1 MLHRWSCVC
10 HIASHQEVHDMFM
23 SYLEWC
29 RLIRGF
35 RQNGRM
41 SLREVLS
48 TKGNLILPAKL
59 IIMAGEGIN
68 EDYPVEIH
76 EYLSTFENSIGAVD
90 EMLKTM
96 MSVSR
101 NELLQKLDPLEQAKV
116 DLVSAY
122 TLNSMFW
129 VYLAT
134 QGVNPKEHPVKQEL
148 ERIRVYM
155 NRVKEITDKKKA
167 GKLDRGAASRFVKN
181 ALWEPK
187 PKNASKVANKG
198 KSKN

>member
-1 MLHRWSCVC
+1 MA
-10 HIASHQEVHDMFM
+10 ASTEV
-23 SYLEWC
+23 
-29 RLIRGF
+29 
-35 RQNGRM
+35 
-41 SLREVLS
+41 
-48 TKGNLILPAKL
+48 
-59 IIMAGEGIN
+59 N
-68 EDYPVEIH
+68 EDYPTEIH
-76 EYLSTFENSIGAVD
+76 DYLSAFETSIGAVE

-148 ERIRVYM
+148 ERIREHM

-167 GKLDRGAASRFVKN
+167 GKLDKGAAARFVKN

-187 PKNASKVANKG
+187 PKIASKVAKKG
-198 KSKN
+198 QK

>member
-1 MLHRWSCVC
+1 MPRPRFSWL
-10 HIASHQEVHDMFM
+10 
-23 SYLEWC
+23 
-29 RLIRGF
+29 
-35 RQNGRM
+35 
-41 SLREVLS
+41 
-48 TKGNLILPAKL
+48 
-59 IIMAGEGIN
+59 IMASEEIN

-167 GKLDRGAASRFVKN
+167 GKLDKGAASRFVKN

-187 PKNASKVANKG
+187 PKNSSKVANKG